1 MGQLALACADGEI
14 EWLYPAG
21 ALRLTL
27 GGSEP
32 SAQPGIVCLRPTRP
46 FAGAQVFVDQSWF
59 VQQVTFLVF
68 ITTFF

>member
-21 ALRLTL
+21 ALRLTQ

-46 FAGAQVFVDQSWF
+46 FEIGRAHV
-59 VQQVTFLVF
+59 
-68 ITTFF
+68 